1 MRSAEEKTVLLC
13 ALDDDVEGLKR
24 LLESKRDS
32 DTQES
37 ENILWEKDE
46 VGRNALFTACML
58 GRSGIV
64 RELVQNGAD
73 VNEFTA
79 RGYSPLHCS
88 AMWGQLDTLKTLVE
102 LNADFQAIN
111 FRGEKAVDVARHY
124 DKLDCAEYLAWAEA
138 KESLQALIQE
148 VRDIIADQEKVQGK
162 LSKEDKNVC
171 INICSAKSDWIHKTK
186 TATIQ
191 DFIEQKKHLEDV
203 LATILLKLN
212 TQSEATT
219 KTRKH

>member
-13 ALDDDVEGLKR
+13 ALDDDVEELKR
-24 LLESKRDS
+24 ILESNSATDS
-32 DTQES
+32 EQP

-46 VGRNALFTACML
+46 VGRNALFAACTL

-102 LNADFQAIN
+102 LNADFQATN
-111 FRGEKAVDVARHY
+111 FRGEKAVDVARRY

-138 KESLQALIQE
+138 KQSLLALIQE
-148 VRDIIADQEKVQGK
+148 VRDSIADQEKIQGK
-162 LSKEDKNVC
+162 LSKEDKNMC
-171 INICSAKSDWIHKTK
+171 INICLSKSNWIHNTK
-186 TATIQ
+186 NATIQ
-191 DFIEQKKHLEDV
+191 DFIDQEKHLEDV
-203 LATILLKLN
+203 LAPILLKLN

-219 KTRKH
+219 KTRKQ